1 MSTKQKIQI
10 KIKQRLKRRK
20 IRKKLMQLGLNPN
33 EYFYGKYLVKDLPY
47 LSNKEN
53 LNATG

>member
-20 IRKKLMQLGLNPN
+20 IRKKLAQLGLNPN
-33 EYFYGKYLVKDLPY
+33 DYFYGKYLVKDLPN
-47 LSNKEN
+47 LSNKES

>member
-33 EYFYGKYLVKDLPY
+33 EYFYGKYLVKDLPN
-47 LSNKEN
+47 LSNKEIQ
-53 LNATG
+53 

>member
-20 IRKKLMQLGLNPN
+20 IRKKLIQLGLNPN
-33 EYFYGKYLVKDLPY
+33 DYFYGKYLVKELPK
-47 LSNKEN
+47 LNKEN
-53 LNATG
+53 PNATE